1 MPLQV
6 VLGGHALV
14 AKLTYVVPRYVP
26 GLDVTLEVTAGGAVV
41 TAALAPVRPGCVPHD
56 EVLQGEA
63 LWKNRVAV
71 SFMVRRKKLFPRNVR
86 KVKAKEH
93 SIKFFLS
100 AFITR

>member
-14 AKLTYVVPRYVP
+14 AKLTYVVPRDVP

-71 SFMVRRKKLFPRNVR
+71 SFMVRRKKVFF
-86 KVKAKEH
+86 AKCE
-93 SIKFFLS
+93 KNKG
-100 AFITR
+100 

>member
-14 AKLTYVVPRYVP
+14 AKLTYVVPRDVP

-56 EVLQGEA
+56 EVLQGKA
-63 LWKNRVAV
+63 LWKKETRSVARLRKRVV
-71 SFMVRRKKLFPRNVR
+71 F
-86 KVKAKEH
+86 AK
-93 SIKFFLS
+93 
-100 AFITR
+100 